1 MQKYVPLPLA
11 YCSENFRIISKLFSV
26 AVSDAQK
33 PRATR
38 SRQSSLPFP
47 PSSSSPRSV
56 PVFSRL
62 VSSRLVLL
70 FVHPAHRPHRRHT
83 PSSLSHSRALTPS
96 LSSSRARVVVIS
108 PIHSTPCSSHPSS
121 RARALGRSRARS
133 FGPSRRSRRTG
144 RRANVRAAS
153 RLRSRASHRR
163 RHRRRRRRPHRS
175 HRHRDVKGSG
185 RRGRDAGGRARGNLL
200 RLVKFEPTILRIVF
214 FCLRW

>member
-133 FGPSRRSRRTG
+133 FETHQPTRERSRR
-144 RRANVRAAS
+144 VAS
-153 RLRSRASHRR
+153 SVSSVASSSPSSPSSSSPSFPSSPRCEG
-163 RHRRRRRRPHRS
+163 
-175 HRHRDVKGSG
+175 VGEAEG
-185 RRGRDAGGRARGNLL
+185 
-200 RLVKFEPTILRIVF
+200 ET
-214 FCLRW
+214 

>member
-56 PVFSRL
+56 PVFARL
-62 VSSRLVLL
+62 VSS
-70 FVHPAHRPHRRHT
+70 
-83 PSSLSHSRALTPS
+83 
-96 LSSSRARVVVIS
+96 SSSSTPPIAPIGDTHHHPSPTRAR
-108 PIHSTPCSSHPSS
+108 SHPPSHP
-121 RARALGRSRARS
+121 RARASSSSLPFIPSHCHHTPRRALERSVGRAR
-133 FGPSRRSRRTG
+133 GRSRRTS

-163 RHRRRRRRPHRS
+163 RHCRRRRRPHRS

-185 RRGRDAGGRARGNLL
+185 WRGRDAGGRARRAERREARGTC
-200 RLVKFEPTILRIVF
+200 VYF
-214 FCLRW
+214 